1 MAFMKYFPYIFS
13 VLAVMAST
21 YRSHAQRVVVSESMS
36 INDYEAYQILGK
48 FGNKTAIYVDDG
60 EEQNIVSYDEN
71 MQLIAT
77 NKINLEGKENPY
89 IYNVARQDSSFV
101 VIYGGRD
108 KTGFNMFASRYS
120 VSARKMKT
128 DTIYFENED
137 IKMKFPQSRTTE
149 NGRFTV
155 LYSIVEKNLL
165 STYVYDNEALQLHW
179 SGGVT
184 IEGYNL
190 YDDLAAVTPT
200 RDGSICVSVIKEKT
214 RRQDAEGAVM
224 LISQSQIVGYTSLFF
239 GDNMPKIVDIVYN
252 PYTDALIL
260 GGQYLNDEERKTYG
274 YLHTAIKLDDMPEVG
289 VIRYR
294 VFDTTF
300 LREVY
305 GNQLKDKKE
314 FEFFMIRNIVP
325 RYDGGCLL
333 IFEEHREVK
342 RRNGS
347 NLGALQSRG
356 VFMDHY
362 DHDIIVISLFD
373 DGKEHWKQALHKR
386 QYATDEMYLYSS
398 FFVFRTPSRIKFIF
412 NDEISK
418 SSTVSEYVLDPLGHK
433 ERHSLLNTEYQHIRL
448 RFMEGMQIG
457 TYQMIIPSI
466 TRNKINFVLIDYKKQ
481 V

>member
-1 MAFMKYFPYIFS
+1 MRGNNSFLCILIILAFICCRN
-13 VLAVMAST
+13 V
-21 YRSHAQRVVVSESMS
+21 SHAQRVVVSEEIS
-36 INDYEAYQILGK
+36 INEYEAYQILGK
-48 FGNKTAIYVDDG
+48 FEDRIAIYFDDG
-60 EEQNIVSYDEN
+60 KEQNIVSYDDN
-71 MQLIAT
+71 MQLLST
-77 NKINLEGKENPY
+77 NKVNLEGKKNPF

-120 VSARKMKT
+120 VSAKKIKT

-149 NGRFTV
+149 DGRFTV
-155 LYSIVEKNLL
+155 LYSIIEKNLL
-165 STYVYDNEALQLHW
+165 STYVYDNEKLKLHW
-179 SGGVT
+179 TGGVT

-200 RDGSICVSVIKEKT
+200 RDGSICVTVIKEKT
-214 RRQDAEGAVM
+214 RRQDAEGAVL
-224 LISQSQIVGYTSLFF
+224 LIAQSEIVGYTSLFF
-239 GDNMPKIVDIVYN
+239 GDNTPKIVDLVYN

-260 GGQYLNDEERKTYG
+260 GGQYLNDVDRKTYG
-274 YLHTAIKLDDMPEVG
+274 YLHTSIKLKDMPEVG

-294 VFDTTF
+294 VFDSAF

-305 GNQLKDKKE
+305 GNQLNDKKE
-314 FEFFMIRNIVP
+314 FEFFTIRNIVP

-362 DHDIIVISLFD
+362 DHDIVVISLFD

-457 TYQMIIPSI
+457 TYQMIVPSI
-466 TRNKINFVLIDYKKQ
+466 TRNRINFVLIDYKKQ